1 MRQPPPYPDGRLGAQ
16 LRFLLEIDA
25 LKTVLRRSLLAD
37 GSRRENSAEHSWHL
51 AMLAIVLAEHAAEP
65 VDLAKVV
72 RMVLVHDI
80 VEIDAGDT
88 YIYDTD
94 GYLTKDARERAAAD
108 RIFAL
113 LPADQ
118 GAELRGLWEEYE
130 AHETA
135 EARFA
140 AVCDRLA
147 PLLHNYVNAGEV
159 WRANG
164 ITDDR
169 VRERNGVIAD
179 GSPDL
184 WEYASALIDDAV
196 ARGFLLAGS

>member
-1 MRQPPPYPDGRLGAQ
+1 MRQPPPYPEGRLGAQ

-65 VDLAKVV
+65 VDLAKVI

-88 YIYDTD
+88 YIYDTE
-94 GYLTKDARERAAAD
+94 GYLTKDDRERTAAD

-118 GAELRGLWEEYE
+118 AVELRGLWEEYE

-179 GSPDL
+179 GSTAL

-196 ARGFLLAGS
+196 ARGFLLNGS

>member
-1 MRQPPPYPDGRLGAQ
+1 MRQPPPYPEGRLGAQ

-88 YIYDTD
+88 YIYDTE
-94 GYLTKDARERAAAD
+94 GYLTKDDRERAAAD

-130 AHETA
+130 AQETA

-179 GSPDL
+179 GSPEL
-184 WEYASALIDDAV
+184 WDYASALIDDAV
-196 ARGFLLAGS
+196 ARGFLLNGS

>member
-1 MRQPPPYPDGRLGAQ
+1 MRQPPPYPEGRLGAQ

-25 LKTVLRRSLLAD
+25 LKTVLRRSLIAD

-51 AMLAIVLAEHAAEP
+51 AMLAIVLAEHAVEP

-88 YIYDTD
+88 YIYDTE
-94 GYLTKDARERAAAD
+94 GYLTKDDRERAAAD

-118 GAELRGLWEEYE
+118 AVELRGLWEEYE

-159 WRANG
+159 WLANG

-179 GSPDL
+179 GSAEL

-196 ARGFLLAGS
+196 ARGFLLDGS

>member
-1 MRQPPPYPDGRLGAQ
+1 MRQPPPYPEGRLGAQ

-65 VDLAKVV
+65 VDLAKVI

-88 YIYDTD
+88 YIYDTE
-94 GYLTKDARERAAAD
+94 GYLTKDDRERAAAD

-118 GAELRGLWEEYE
+118 AVELRGLWEEYE

-179 GSPDL
+179 GSTAL

-196 ARGFLLAGS
+196 ARGFLLNGS